1 MFPFFFQKVCALDIS
16 DSSIELLSLENGYPR
31 PRVSAYNR
39 MLLPYGIA
47 RDGKLYDPQSLVN
60 AIKKLMLEARPMPIH
75 RGFCL
80 FSLPDSQVFTKF
92 FHLPSALRDTALR
105 SAILHELESLYP
117 IDLKE
122 YFFNFSLVRSDKEY
136 QTVFVCASPKT
147 VVHAYVNVLVKAG
160 LIPIVFD
167 LETLSVG
174 RALLEKSDRKKT
186 ILIADIGAR
195 SVNAGVFENNAISSI
210 FFIPRAG
217 MSITNRIASTFK
229 ISLNTAEKLK
239 RECNIYSHGCDSK
252 YAYIIE
258 KELDA
263 IIREIKKYI
272 QYHFHNT
279 SKPVDSIILCGGSA
293 LLPGIRKYFQSHF
306 QQNVEIRN
314 PLKKL
319 SLPKMEINRRRSLYF
334 ANVVGL
340 ALRAMSLNSSHEG
353 INLLYRAKPQ
363 SWIDYQDVRYD
374 KVKIKSP

>member
-1 MFPFFFQKVCALDIS
+1 MFPFLSQKVCALDIS
-16 DSSIELLSLENGYPR
+16 DSSIELLLLENGYPR
-31 PRVSAYNR
+31 PRVGAYNR
-39 MLLPYGIA
+39 MLLPYGIV

-60 AIKKLMLEARPMPIH
+60 GIKKLMLEARPAPIH

-92 FHLPSALRDTALR
+92 FHLPSVLEDTALR
-105 SAILHELESLYP
+105 SAILHELESSYP
-117 IDLKE
+117 LDLKE
-122 YFFNFSLVRSDKEY
+122 YFFDFSLVCSDNEH

-147 VVHAYVNVLVKAG
+147 VVHAYVDVLVKAG

-174 RALLEKSDRKKT
+174 RALLEKFDRKKI

-195 SVNAGVFENNAISSI
+195 NVNVGMFENNTISSI

-239 RECNIYSHGCDSK
+239 RECNIYSHGCDPN

-272 QYHFHNT
+272 QDYFHDTNKT
-279 SKPVDSIILCGGSA
+279 VDSIILCGGSS

-306 QQNVEIRN
+306 RQNVEIRN

-319 SLPKMEINRRRSLYF
+319 SLSKMEMNRRRFLYF

-340 ALRAMSLNSSHEG
+340 ALRAMSLNPSREG
-353 INLLYRAKPQ
+353 INLLYRAPLQ
-363 SWIDYQDVRYD
+363 NQIDYQDVKYTH
-374 KVKIKSP
+374 VKI